1 MKHERQIEGR
11 GAGERVGTLNRW
23 SSQGHADGRDRGFLS
38 PLDRVGL
45 GVPDADADAA
55 GGLRRAALP
64 SPHGMAAVILSALFG
79 VRRGGEARTN
89 GGAMRLGRGGLLGAM
104 LVCQSAWAAHPWT
117 LGNVPSDYQGRYGT
131 RHTIGIF
138 YDPTYLQYRASGV
151 RVKLTVPYISVV
163 NLPVGAKLTND
174 TLSARGQ
181 GGGTTSASGLG
192 DIWLATHVTVLPERG
207 LRPAV
212 VPYFKVKFATASVR
226 EGLGTG
232 RNDYEL
238 GVGLDSTIG
247 TNVFPFAH
255 VGYRFVGSPPGLGLR
270 NIAIYDAGV
279 SIATSAR
286 NVVTAMYAGAQSE
299 QAGYAGPS
307 DAILAWN
314 YDVTAAGSGVQVY
327 IDKGLSHGSAGL
339 GGGVGGQIVF

>member
-1 MKHERQIEGR
+1 
-11 GAGERVGTLNRW
+11 
-23 SSQGHADGRDRGFLS
+23 
-38 PLDRVGL
+38 
-45 GVPDADADAA
+45 
-55 GGLRRAALP
+55 
-64 SPHGMAAVILSALFG
+64 
-79 VRRGGEARTN
+79 
-89 GGAMRLGRGGLLGAM
+89 MRLGGRGLLAAV

-117 LGNVPSDYQGRYGT
+117 LGNMPSYYQGHYGT

-138 YDPTYLQYRASGV
+138 YDPTYLQYRTPGL
-151 RVKLTVPYISVV
+151 RVKLTVPYISVA
-163 NLPVGAKLTND
+163 NLPVGAKLTNA
-174 TLSARGQ
+174 TLAARTQSGR
-181 GGGTTSASGLG
+181 TTSASGLG

-212 VPYFKVKFATASVR
+212 VPYLKIKFGTASVR
-226 EGLGTG
+226 KGLGTG

-238 GVGLDSTIG
+238 GVGLDTTIG

-255 VGYRFVGSPPGLGLR
+255 IGYRFVGSPPGQGLR
-270 NIAIYDAGV
+270 NIATYDAGV
-279 SIATSAR
+279 SIDTTAR

-327 IDKGLSHGSAGL
+327 FDKGLSHGSAGL
-339 GGGVGGQIVF
+339 GGGVGGQVVF